1 MRWICAAL
9 AVIGSWLAGC
19 EASRD
24 EAPVGP
30 GEITGP
36 QYVQAATDEALA
48 RASEIPARRVVSAR
62 VGRWDNGYVV
72 VCGSLQV
79 GEETLPFASIWGE
92 DERLDQGRSIV
103 PVRGAQTP
111 STEPLLAPFV
121 ENALRACRRAGLEPP
136 A

>member
-1 MRWICAAL
+1 MRSICAAL

-19 EASRD
+19 EGSRG

-30 GEITGP
+30 DQITGP
-36 QYVQAATDEALA
+36 QYIQAAADEALE
-48 RASEIPARRVVSAR
+48 RASEFPARRIVSAS

-79 GEETLPFASIWGE
+79 GEETLPFATIWGE
-92 DERLDQGRSIV
+92 QQRLDEGSAIV
-103 PVRGAQTP
+103 PVRGDKTP
-111 STEPLLAPFV
+111 STEPQLAPFV
-121 ENALRACRRAGLEPP
+121 ENALKACRRAGLEPR